1 MNRSPIAVARNTTT
15 TNGCAMNGVGLLNAT
30 KDSFNVSKH
39 SCSSPLTTLHND
51 HNDKTNKVKNPEM
64 AAKLIK
70 QSNIVCFDVDSTVIK
85 EEGIDELA
93 DFCGKGSEVSRVT
106 KEAMGG
112 SMTFQDALRIRLNI
126 IRPSQSQVEEFKK
139 LRPSVLTDGVKQF
152 IGYLKAEGKQVY
164 LISGGFD
171 SLIEPVATEL
181 NIPMSN
187 VYANKLLFSENGD
200 YADFDTTKPTS
211 RSGGKSEAVAI
222 VKRQNDASS
231 VITMIG
237 DGATD
242 LEAVPPADYF
252 IGFGGNVVRTE
263 VFNRAKY
270 YVTDF
275 DQLWAAKN
283 E

>member
-1 MNRSPIAVARNTTT
+1 MNRSPIAVARNTT
-15 TNGCAMNGVGLLNAT
+15 NGCAINGVPLLNAT
-30 KDSFNVSKH
+30 KDSFVGKH
-39 SCSSPLTTLHND
+39 SSCPIMINHND
-51 HNDKTNKVKNPEM
+51 DKNKLKNPEM
-64 AAKLIK
+64 AAKIIK
-70 QSNIVCFDVDSTVIK
+70 ESNIVCFDVDSTVIQ

-126 IRPSQSQVEEFKK
+126 IRPSQSQVEEFIKV
-139 LRPSVLTDGVKQF
+139 RPSKLTEGVKQF
-152 IGYLKAEGKQVY
+152 IGYLKAEGKQVF

-171 SLIEPVATEL
+171 SLIEPVANEL

-187 VYANKLLFSENGD
+187 VFANKLCFTESGD

-222 VKRQNDASS
+222 VKRNNEASS

-270 YVTDF
+270 FVTDF
-275 DQLWAAKN
+275 DLLWAKD